1 MATIEDSDACFH
13 FGVERIKKIHEE
25 GLGVGWNPF
34 TVVMWLED
42 LKRGYWYKF
51 KKDGILEDAKI
62 VTGEPPEA
70 TAVVYM
76 SSDDWVGHHTKE
88 VDLAEKYFSGEMK
101 VKGDVVVLQQYQTYD
116 SYEPYYPPGHP
127 KHKK

>member
-1 MATIEDSDACFH
+1 LATAEDSDACFN
-13 FGVERIKKIHEE
+13 FGVKRIKSIDKE
-25 GLGVGWNPF
+25 GLGEGWNPF
-34 TVVMWLED
+34 TVVMWLKD
-42 LKRGYWYKF
+42 LNRGYWYKF
-51 KKDGILEDAKI
+51 EKDGILEDSKI
-62 VTGEPPEA
+62 VTGKPPEA

-88 VDLAEKYFSGEMK
+88 VSLADKYFSGEMQ

-127 KHKK
+127 KHTK